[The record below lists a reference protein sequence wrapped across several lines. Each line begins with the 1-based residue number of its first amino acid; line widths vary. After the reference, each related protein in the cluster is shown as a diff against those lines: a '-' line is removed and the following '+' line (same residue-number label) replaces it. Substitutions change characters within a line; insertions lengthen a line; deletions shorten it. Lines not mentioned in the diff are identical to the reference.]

1 MEIPMIWK
9 GGYVMQI
16 RTEQEALFVACEMES
31 MAVQLYTRALQVM
44 QQLGREGEALYA
56 SIEEMLMEEKGHLDR
71 FRSLYRG
78 LEEGSEEQLTL
89 AAVGEGVLFE
99 GGLMGAARRGLLKDV
114 DSMLALAINA
124 ERMSIR
130 KYREFAESAQ
140 TEVARKALLMIA
152 EEESGHLMELEAAA
166 EAVQHS

>member
-1 MEIPMIWK
+1 
-9 GGYVMQI
+9 MQI
-16 RTEQEALFVACEMES
+16 RTEQEALFVACEMEA

-56 SIEEMLMEEKGHLDR
+56 SIQEMRSEEEGHLRR

-99 GGLMGAARRGLLKDV
+99 GGLMGAARKGLLKDV
-114 DSMLALAINA
+114 DSMLKLAIEA
-124 ERMSIR
+124 EKTSIR
-130 KYREFAESAQ
+130 KYREFADVAT
-140 TEVARKALLMIA
+140 TEEAREALLLIA
-152 EEESGHLMELEAAA
+152 AEESGHLLELEATA
-166 EAVQHS
+166 QKQ